1 MQDSINCAGRGQEWT
16 ASPAG
21 QGFMSA
27 QRREHR
33 STQAAVR
40 RCRVAR
46 RRSQRTSNSPSAGP
60 SVPFAQA
67 ACAVAGGTAP
77 PEGQIWFHPSN
88 MEPSLGT
95 PGRLATKSLQSDH
108 RKGKR
113 PFAVR
118 LNASPGLPLLEARR
132 FFGTPESPRFSPPP
146 IELSSAPSRFHPAL
160 PEIPA
165 GISCWAERHDGK
177 RDMHFQHAA

>member
-16 ASPAG
+16 AGPAG

-40 RCRVAR
+40 RCRVVR
-46 RRSQRTSNSPSAGP
+46 RRSRRTGCFPGAGP
-60 SVPFAQA
+60 LVPIAQE

-77 PEGQIWFHPSN
+77 PEGQAW
-88 MEPSLGT
+88 M
-95 PGRLATKSLQSDH
+95 ATKPLQSDH

-113 PFAVR
+113 AFAVR
-118 LNASPGLPLLEARR
+118 LNASPGSPLLEARR

-146 IELSSAPSRFHPAL
+146 IELSSAPLRFHPAL

-165 GISCWAERHDGK
+165 GISCWAERYDGK
-177 RDMHFQHAA
+177 RDMHLQHAA